1 MNLPNALTLG
11 RIFLVPLVV
20 VVLLTKQMHNWAYWG
35 AGLFLAAALT
45 DLLDGYL
52 ARRRRQVTT
61 VGRLLDPI
69 ADKLLISSA
78 LISLV
83 QLGIAPAW
91 MVVIIIGR
99 EFAVSGLR
107 SIASAEGFSID
118 VSTLGKGKMV
128 AQVAAVTGLILG
140 RMHGGWVQLTAWILL
155 WTVVFFAL
163 LSMAQYFY
171 EFWSKLD
178 DSIKHRERR
187 RLRILE
193 RRRQRMEERRELRRL
208 RKMERQ
214 RRRELRELGSSA
226 LQSTSQASGAGATT
240 SDPQSPVPN
249 PDPRPP

>member
-11 RIFLVPLVV
+11 RIFLIPFVV
-20 VVLLTKQMHNWAYWG
+20 VVLLTTRIANWAFWG
-35 AGLFLAAALT
+35 AGLFLGAAVT

-52 ARRRRQVTT
+52 ARRRGQVTT
-61 VGRLLDPI
+61 LGRLLDPI

-83 QLGIAPAW
+83 QLGMAPAW

-107 SIASAEGFSID
+107 SIAAHEGFSID
-118 VSTLGKGKMV
+118 VSRLGKGKMV

-140 RMHGGWVQLTAWILL
+140 RAYGGWVLTTARVLL
-155 WTVVFFAL
+155 WAVVFFAL
-163 LSMAQYFY
+163 LSMVQYFRQ
-171 EFWSKLD
+171 FWAKLD

-193 RRRQRMEERRELRRL
+193 RRRQRIAERLELRRL
-208 RKMERQ
+208 RRLQ
-214 RRRELRELGSSA
+214 RKKREG
-226 LQSTSQASGAGATT
+226 QASLGQE
-240 SDPQSPVPN
+240 DPG
-249 PDPRPP
+249 

>member
-11 RIFLVPLVV
+11 RIFLIPFVV
-20 VVLLTKQMHNWAYWG
+20 VVLLTTRIANWALWG
-35 AGLFLAAALT
+35 AGLFLGAAVT

-52 ARRRRQVTT
+52 ARLRGQVTNL
-61 VGRLLDPI
+61 GRLLDPI

-107 SIASAEGFSID
+107 SIAAHEGFSIE

-140 RMHGGWVQLTAWILL
+140 RAYGGWILATARVLL
-155 WTVVFFAL
+155 WAVVFFAL
-163 LSMAQYFY
+163 VSMVQYFRQ
-171 EFWSKLD
+171 FWAKLD

-193 RRRQRMEERRELRRL
+193 RRRQRIAERRELRRL
-208 RKMERQ
+208 RRLERKRQ
-214 RRRELRELGSSA
+214 RQEASL
-226 LQSTSQASGAGATT
+226 SQEDSG
-240 SDPQSPVPN
+240 
-249 PDPRPP
+249 